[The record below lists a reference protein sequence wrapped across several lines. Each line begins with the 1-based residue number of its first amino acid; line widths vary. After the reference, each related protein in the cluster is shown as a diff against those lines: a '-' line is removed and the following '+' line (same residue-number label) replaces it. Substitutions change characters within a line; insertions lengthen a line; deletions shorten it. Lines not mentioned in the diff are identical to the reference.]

1 MNKLLQ
7 YLISYIK
14 KKIGKDNN
22 VRTPDLYYYKM
33 WEENLTLAKQYEKE
47 YNFEKALLH
56 CRLAYNS
63 FNKELEIQAKQGL
76 DMNYLTPTKIY
87 ESQLLVKMNKLDEA
101 ISVLNTSKRL
111 SIYKTDKQYKY
122 AIDMAIADI
131 VRKKEKGYIYKP
143 RPRSKD
149 TQK

>member
-7 YLISYIK
+7 YLFSFIK
-14 KKIGKDNN
+14 KKVGKDNN

-33 WEENLTLAKQYEKE
+33 WEENLALAKQYEKK

-56 CRLAYNS
+56 CRLADNY

-101 ISVLNTSKRL
+101 ISVLNTSKQL

-131 VRKKEKGYIYKP
+131 VKKKEKGYIYKP

>member
-22 VRTPDLYYYKM
+22 VRTPDLYFYKM

-47 YNFEKALLH
+47 YNFEKALFH